1 MVFVRKVCI
10 VKILAKTQSN
20 LATPIWNELVQRDL
34 NLDLLNQSGADQK
47 KIFIEHLL
55 KY

>member
-1 MVFVRKVCI
+1 M
-10 VKILAKTQSN
+10 AKNQSN

-47 KIFIEHLL
+47 KSLL
-55 KY
+55 NIY

>member
-1 MVFVRKVCI
+1 M
-10 VKILAKTQSN
+10 AKTQSN
-20 LATPIWNELVQRDL
+20 LATPIWNELVQRDP